1 MLEPSLPYKKARLDF
16 FRQYW
21 KVQWKADDYFET
33 GLNKR
38 FQLYSSNFDCLRVDF
53 LCWVI
58 FTCVRT

>member
-38 FQLYSSNFDCLRVDF
+38 FQLYSSNFDCLGVDF
-53 LCWVI
+53 LC
-58 FTCVRT
+58 